1 MLDCEAAEASPRRT
15 EPEAVDMFL
24 KNAWY
29 VAAWDK
35 EVTQSLL
42 PVTILNE
49 PIVLYR
55 KADGTPVALEDA
67 CPHRK
72 SPLSMGRLIGDELEC
87 GYHGLTFD
95 CSGACVKAPG
105 SQRIPAGAQVRS
117 YPLAERYGLV
127 WIWMGDTQAADPDE
141 IVQIEE
147 WGDPAWGVNRGDAMT
162 VDCHYLYVTDN
173 LLDPS
178 HVAWVHRSSF
188 GNAACEAE
196 PLKTVVAE
204 NGVTVSRWMHDV
216 EVAPFYAKF
225 VKFAGNCDRKQHY
238 EVRFPS
244 HAIIKATFAPAG
256 TGSDDAQQQADVF
269 LMNSYNFMTP
279 VDDTHTRYYWFQ
291 TRNFDPDDEDVSRQ
305 FDGDVRHAFEE
316 DRLVLT
322 AVHQGMARRRTPNI
336 DLAIDS
342 GPWRFR
348 RALAQMI
355 EREHAVRPTPVP
367 VYVVGR
373 REAGQ

>member
-1 MLDCEAAEASPRRT
+1 
-15 EPEAVDMFL
+15 MFL

-35 EVTQSLL
+35 EVMQSLL
-42 PVTILNE
+42 PVTILDE

-72 SPLSMGRLIGDELEC
+72 LPLSMGRLIGDDLEC

-105 SQRIPAGAQVRS
+105 SPRIPAGAQVRS

-127 WIWMGDTQAADPDE
+127 WIWMGDAQAADPDA

-147 WGDPAWGVNRGDAMT
+147 WGNPAWGVNRGDAMT

-188 GNAACEAE
+188 GNAACETE

-204 NGVTVSRWMHDV
+204 NGVTVSRWMRDV

-244 HAIIKATFAPAG
+244 HAIIKAIFTPAG
-256 TGSDDAQQQADVF
+256 TGGDDTPQHANVF
-269 LMNSYNFMTP
+269 VMNSYNFMTP
-279 VDDTHTRYYWFQ
+279 VDDSHTRYYWFQ
-291 TRNFDPDDEDVSRQ
+291 TRNFDPDNAGVSRQ
-305 FDGDVRHAFEE
+305 FDEDVRHAFEE
-316 DRLVLT
+316 DRVILT
-322 AVHQGMARRRTPNI
+322 AVHKGMAGRRSSNI

-342 GPWRFR
+342 GPLRFR
-348 RALAQMI
+348 RALQQMI
-355 EREHAVRPTPVP
+355 EREQAAGPASVP

-373 REAGQ
+373 RQEGQ

>member
-1 MLDCEAAEASPRRT
+1 
-15 EPEAVDMFL
+15 MFL

-29 VAAWDK
+29 VAARDK
-35 EVTQSLL
+35 EVTHSLL
-42 PVTILNE
+42 PVTILDE
-49 PIVLYR
+49 PVVLYR
-55 KADGTPVALEDA
+55 KTDGTPVALENA
-67 CPHRK
+67 CPHRML
-72 SPLSMGRLIGDELEC
+72 PLSMGRLIGDELEC

-95 CSGACVKAPG
+95 CSGTCVKAPG
-105 SQRIPAGAQVRS
+105 AQRIPASAQVRS

-127 WIWMGDTQAADPDE
+127 WIWMGDAQAADPDE
-141 IVQIEE
+141 IVQIDE
-147 WGDPAWGVNRGDAMT
+147 WDDPAWGINHGDAMT

-204 NGVTVSRWMHDV
+204 NGVTVSRWMRDV

-225 VKFAGNCDRKQHY
+225 VKFAGHCDRKQHY

-244 HAIIKATFAPAG
+244 HAIIKAIFTPAG
-256 TGSDDAQQQADVF
+256 TGGDDAPPHPQVF

-279 VDDTHTRYYWFQ
+279 VNESQTRYFWFQ
-291 TRNFDPDDEDVSRQ
+291 TRNFDPHDQDVSRQ
-305 FDGDVRHAFEE
+305 FDEDVRHAFEE
-316 DRLVLT
+316 DRAVLT
-322 AVHQGMARRRTPNI
+322 AVHQGMARRRKPNI

-342 GPWRFR
+342 GPLRFR
-348 RALAQMI
+348 RALGQMI
-355 EREHAVRPTPVP
+355 EREQAAGPAAVP

-373 REAGQ
+373 QQAGG